1 MESFSDPIAS
11 AQERLRPNYQM
22 LETEGGLGQNNI

>member
-11 AQERLRPNYQM
+11 AQERLRPESKIS
-22 LETEGGLGQNNI
+22 ETEGGLGKII